1 MYSLQSCKFFLLF
14 LALKSANP
22 GNILPQK
29 LKTLVFRLPCLIFA
43 LTNVEHCIFVELCDI
58 QHSINFK
65 KKKSMGF
72 IVFEEEAFNYL
83 DAQLENFVK
92 RMDRIRE
99 RSEDKTMNKWLD
111 TQDVCQ
117 TLNICPRTVQ
127 TLRDNGTLAYTQ
139 ISHKTYY
146 KPEDVMAIVAVV
158 EDKKK
163 DMRFRKRTG

>member
-1 MYSLQSCKFFLLF
+1 
-14 LALKSANP
+14 
-22 GNILPQK
+22 
-29 LKTLVFRLPCLIFA
+29 
-43 LTNVEHCIFVELCDI
+43 
-58 QHSINFK
+58 
-65 KKKSMGF
+65 MGF

-146 KPEDVMAIVAVV
+146 KPEGRDGYRSSSGGQEKGHALSQAHRLGCQYTTATLSNAASKTSNVSINN
-158 EDKKK
+158 KT
-163 DMRFRKRTG
+163 RQL

>member
-1 MYSLQSCKFFLLF
+1 MQVRLVT
-14 LALKSANP
+14 LAIEVQQTTATI
-22 GNILPQK
+22 GQRLPQK
-29 LKTLVFRLPCLIFA
+29 LKSLVFLLSCLIFA
-43 LTNVEHCIFVELCDI
+43 LANVKHLILVVHCDR
-58 QHSINFK
+58 QHSMNFK
-65 KKKSMGF
+65 RKNSMAF

-117 TLNICPRTVQ
+117 MLNICPRTVQ
-127 TLRDNGTLAYTQ
+127 TLRDNGTLVYTQ

-146 KPEDVMAIVAVV
+146 KPEDVMAIVAKV

-163 DMRFRKRTG
+163 DMCFRKRTG

>member
-1 MYSLQSCKFFLLF
+1 
-14 LALKSANP
+14 
-22 GNILPQK
+22 
-29 LKTLVFRLPCLIFA
+29 
-43 LTNVEHCIFVELCDI
+43 
-58 QHSINFK
+58 
-65 KKKSMGF
+65 MGF

-127 TLRDNGTLAYTQ
+127 TLRDNGTWLIRKSATRPTTSRGRDGYRSSSGGQEKGHALSQAHRLGCQYT
-139 ISHKTYY
+139 T
-146 KPEDVMAIVAVV
+146 A
-158 EDKKK
+158 
-163 DMRFRKRTG
+163 T

>member
-1 MYSLQSCKFFLLF
+1 
-14 LALKSANP
+14 
-22 GNILPQK
+22 
-29 LKTLVFRLPCLIFA
+29 
-43 LTNVEHCIFVELCDI
+43 
-58 QHSINFK
+58 
-65 KKKSMGF
+65 MGF

-117 TLNICPRTVQ
+117 TLNIC
-127 TLRDNGTLAYTQ
+127 
-139 ISHKTYY
+139 HKTYY

>member
-1 MYSLQSCKFFLLF
+1 
-14 LALKSANP
+14 
-22 GNILPQK
+22 
-29 LKTLVFRLPCLIFA
+29 
-43 LTNVEHCIFVELCDI
+43 
-58 QHSINFK
+58 
-65 KKKSMGF
+65 MGF

-92 RMDRIRE
+92 RMDRIRK

-146 KPEDVMAIVAVV
+146 KPEDVMAYRSSSGGQEKGHAFSQAHRLGCQYTTATLSNAASKPSNVSINN
-158 EDKKK
+158 KT
-163 DMRFRKRTG
+163 RQL

>member
-1 MYSLQSCKFFLLF
+1 
-14 LALKSANP
+14 
-22 GNILPQK
+22 
-29 LKTLVFRLPCLIFA
+29 
-43 LTNVEHCIFVELCDI
+43 
-58 QHSINFK
+58 
-65 KKKSMGF
+65 MGF

-117 TLNICPRTVQ
+117 TL
-127 TLRDNGTLAYTQ
+127 RDNGTLAYTQ

-158 EDKKK
+158 EDRKK

>member
-1 MYSLQSCKFFLLF
+1 
-14 LALKSANP
+14 
-22 GNILPQK
+22 
-29 LKTLVFRLPCLIFA
+29 
-43 LTNVEHCIFVELCDI
+43 
-58 QHSINFK
+58 
-65 KKKSMGF
+65 MGF

-139 ISHKTYY
+139 KPQDLLQAGGRDGYRSSSGGQEKGHALSQAHRLGCQYTTATLSNAASKPSNVSINNKT
-146 KPEDVMAIVAVV
+146 
-158 EDKKK
+158 
-163 DMRFRKRTG
+163 RQL

>member
-1 MYSLQSCKFFLLF
+1 
-14 LALKSANP
+14 
-22 GNILPQK
+22 
-29 LKTLVFRLPCLIFA
+29 
-43 LTNVEHCIFVELCDI
+43 
-58 QHSINFK
+58 
-65 KKKSMGF
+65 MGF

-163 DMRFRKRTG
+163 RTCAFASAQVRLSIYNSHLIQSSK

>member
-1 MYSLQSCKFFLLF
+1 
-14 LALKSANP
+14 
-22 GNILPQK
+22 
-29 LKTLVFRLPCLIFA
+29 
-43 LTNVEHCIFVELCDI
+43 
-58 QHSINFK
+58 
-65 KKKSMGF
+65 MGF

-127 TLRDNGTLAYTQ
+127 TLRAGGRDGYRSSSGGQEKGHALSQAHRLGCQYT
-139 ISHKTYY
+139 T
-146 KPEDVMAIVAVV
+146 A
-158 EDKKK
+158 
-163 DMRFRKRTG
+163 T

>member
-1 MYSLQSCKFFLLF
+1 MVF
-14 LALKSANP
+14 
-22 GNILPQK
+22 NILSPTCFVRIVDKK
-29 LKTLVFRLPCLIFA
+29 LKGVLLL
-43 LTNVEHCIFVELCDI
+43 N
-58 QHSINFK
+58 SY
-65 KKKSMGF
+65 KKSMGF

>member
-1 MYSLQSCKFFLLF
+1 
-14 LALKSANP
+14 
-22 GNILPQK
+22 
-29 LKTLVFRLPCLIFA
+29 
-43 LTNVEHCIFVELCDI
+43 
-58 QHSINFK
+58 
-65 KKKSMGF
+65 MGF

-163 DMRFRKRTG
+163 GHALSQAHRLGCQYTTATLSNAASKPSNVSINYKTRQL

>member
-1 MYSLQSCKFFLLF
+1 
-14 LALKSANP
+14 
-22 GNILPQK
+22 
-29 LKTLVFRLPCLIFA
+29 
-43 LTNVEHCIFVELCDI
+43 
-58 QHSINFK
+58 
-65 KKKSMGF
+65 MGF

-127 TLRDNGTLAYTQ
+127 TLLQAGGRDGYRSSSGGQEKGHALSQAHRLGCQYT
-139 ISHKTYY
+139 T
-146 KPEDVMAIVAVV
+146 A
-158 EDKKK
+158 
-163 DMRFRKRTG
+163 T